1 MGAYAE
7 GRLALVAD
15 FDSAFCNFAWLSAFR
30 CASMVGCSERPSML
44 FACGSDESEE
54 ARLGRETRCEG
65 GILLVE
71 LEVRLEDAEE
81 LDFCVWDGMGRG

>member
-1 MGAYAE
+1 
-7 GRLALVAD
+7 
-15 FDSAFCNFAWLSAFR
+15 
-30 CASMVGCSERPSML
+30 ML

-65 GILLVE
+65 GILLDE

-81 LDFCVWDGMGRG
+81 LDFCVWDGMGDRQSGPKKDVKESVGGP